1 MTASRS
7 TVSALRPD
15 PEYLKAFAKIMSRI
29 ERALGPKRPA
39 KPVVVCVAGGA
50 AMHFYVGSR
59 FSEDIDAK
67 IMARVI
73 LDPQDLQVAYRGE
86 DGHARLLYFDTQ
98 YNDSFALLHHNAY
111 DDARAIDVNR
121 IDPRRLEV
129 RLLTPLDLAVS
140 KLSRYSAQDQD
151 DIRALAGAGLI
162 DADSLRRR
170 AEAALPDY
178 VGNMERIKAS
188 IDLACRLV
196 SAAGKESKSKRQA
209 IQLRREEGSLT
220 ADDAKSAKKKK
231 SRTAKDAKA
240 AKKKQR

>member
-1 MTASRS
+1 MTAARS
-7 TVSALRPD
+7 SVPARRPD
-15 PEYLKAFAKIMSRI
+15 PEYLKAFAQIMSRI
-29 ERALGPKRPA
+29 ERGLGPKRPA
-39 KPVVVCVAGGA
+39 QPVVVCVAGGA
-50 AMHFYVGSR
+50 AMHFYVGGR

-73 LDPQDLQVAYRGE
+73 LDAQDLQVTYRGE

-111 DDARAIDVNR
+111 DDARGIDVKGV
-121 IDPRRLEV
+121 DHRRLEV
-129 RLLTPLDLAVS
+129 KLLTPLDLAVS
-140 KLSRYSAQDQD
+140 KLSRFSEQDRD

-188 IDLACRLV
+188 IDFACRLV
-196 SAAGKESKSKRQA
+196 LAARKKSKSKR
-209 IQLRREEGSLT
+209 
-220 ADDAKSAKKKK
+220 
-231 SRTAKDAKA
+231 
-240 AKKKQR
+240 